1 MQDNADNVK
10 QCKTMQNNARQCRQC
25 KTMQTIQYNA
35 KQCRQYTTMQDNARI
50 IMIIIICDMTGVTC
64 CELVCFRG
72 GSELVKKTAHVEVP
86 GISVQ
91 LTKPQYLLLLY
102 ILNSWSVS
110 LTGSDKISPASQALM
125 NSVFHT
131 SGEL

>member
-1 MQDNADNVK
+1 
-10 QCKTMQNNARQCRQC
+10 
-25 KTMQTIQYNA
+25 
-35 KQCRQYTTMQDNARI
+35 
-50 IMIIIICDMTGVTC
+50 MIIIICDMTGVTC

-110 LTGSDKISPASQALM
+110 LTGSDKISPASQALV